1 MDKVPHGPMEKFSFI
16 FPEEIRDIIK
26 KKNDDLKK
34 SKTRE
39 DGTTV
44 KEDHYANFFRPR
56 HSDNII
62 TNFIYEAYSKLGW
75 KKFISLTQK
84 HIAERLSS
92 VDLSSNQELIEY
104 LSIVGNE
111 TIVPY
116 EISHN
121 SNDEFLHLIEKGKN
135 GDNEAVIMVISNFFV
150 SSVLGL
156 RSMNYSRGFGERGK
170 NLPYKTYLLSRTG
183 MECIWKPDLISPPY
197 ERLFDSR
204 KLFKNTNYEG
214 AIKTVEEWLKEY
226 ETVAS
231 NEARALAYQILGTS
245 LYNLSSSDD
254 EKGKDGQLKGIEY
267 LKKCI
272 RTGEADLSV
281 YYSLYDKLK
290 ESSSED
296 ALGYLK
302 TAFAQNYAKAV
313 IEVASLYLDGT
324 CVFDDVTAET
334 LLKKINYIIEHERR
348 NDVDDVGKC
357 LYLHGKFY
365 KKHGN
370 ETKANEYFEAA
381 SKRGNERARQE
392 ITRKNVTKGTL
403 FRRLLIIKRT
413 LLLCK
418 FLYRQQL
425 HGSFYISE

>member
-1 MDKVPHGPMEKFSFI
+1 MINTGYDEETNIGIRENTSLVSDPEKLFVHDNIAKHESGKYDCFSVSYLFEDLFFGNEYTKFFSNKPLIKLDKVPRGPMEKFSFI

-75 KKFISLTQK
+75 KKFISLMQK
-84 HIAERLSS
+84 HIAEQLSS
-92 VDLSSNQELIEY
+92 VDLSLNQELIEY

-135 GDNEAVIMVISNFFV
+135 GDNEAVIMIISNFFV

-156 RSMNYSRGFGERGK
+156 RSINYSRGPEERGK

-204 KLFKNTNYEG
+204 RLFENTN
-214 AIKTVEEWLKEY
+214 
-226 ETVAS
+226 
-231 NEARALAYQILGTS
+231 
-245 LYNLSSSDD
+245 
-254 EKGKDGQLKGIEY
+254 
-267 LKKCI
+267 
-272 RTGEADLSV
+272 
-281 YYSLYDKLK
+281 
-290 ESSSED
+290 
-296 ALGYLK
+296 
-302 TAFAQNYAKAV
+302 
-313 IEVASLYLDGT
+313 
-324 CVFDDVTAET
+324 
-334 LLKKINYIIEHERR
+334 
-348 NDVDDVGKC
+348 
-357 LYLHGKFY
+357 
-365 KKHGN
+365 
-370 ETKANEYFEAA
+370 FEPP
-381 SKRGNERARQE
+381 
-392 ITRKNVTKGTL
+392 
-403 FRRLLIIKRT
+403 
-413 LLLCK
+413 
-418 FLYRQQL
+418 
-425 HGSFYISE
+425 